1 MKIFLYEKINNK
13 DYMNLNKMNQ
23 KIFITLLTLQSFYQ
37 VNNFYNKD
45 ILNKSFL

>member
-13 DYMNLNKMNQ
+13 DYLNPNKTNQ
-23 KIFITLLTLQSFYQ
+23 KIFTILLTLQSFFQ

-45 ILNKSFL
+45 TLNISFL